1 MPTSLFLISM
11 NLNVFLDLIAL
22 TQSCSRLSRVASDQ
36 SLWKTVDTSSK
47 PLSIAEFRKILPF
60 LSEKT
65 VHISIGGFL
74 NQRKKM
80 HNESV
85 SPSILEVISGRCPNL
100 ETFELRH
107 CFVDASKIKISLFP
121 RSVRH
126 LALVDCEVIN
136 VPTKESYFFNIHTL
150 LPHIES
156 LDLSNNPWLQN
167 HSIQV

>member
-1 MPTSLFLISM
+1 M
-11 NLNVFLDLIAL
+11 AL

-36 SLWKTVDTSSK
+36 SLWKKIDTSSK

-74 NQRKKM
+74 NQRNKM

-167 HSIQV
+167 HSIQVWLVMRLKLNIVIWLFYQI